1 MPKKKTRSKLV
12 KEADKVFSE
21 YIRKRYANKLGVTE
35 CFTCGKVDHWKK
47 LQCGHFQSRKHYNT
61 RWDEMNCQVQ
71 CSRCNVF
78 NYGEQFKFGLYLDKK
93 YGSGAAEK
101 LLFLSKKT
109 VKLSNVDIEEIIERY
124 KLKLKDL
131 F

>member
-1 MPKKKTRSKLV
+1 
-12 KEADKVFSE
+12 
-21 YIRKRYANKLGVTE
+21 
-35 CFTCGKVDHWKK
+35 
-47 LQCGHFQSRKHYNT
+47 
-61 RWDEMNCQVQ
+61 MNCQVQ

-78 NYGEQFKFGLYLDKK
+78 NYGEQYKFGLYLDKK
-93 YGSGAAEK
+93 YGSGSAEK